1 MTEGQNLL
9 FIFSDEHSRDITG
22 CYGNPHVKTP
32 NLDAMAEAGTR
43 FANPY
48 VNCPICVPSRASL
61 ATGRYVHQIGAWDNA
76 HPYAGEPPGWGQA
89 LIGQGHELTAIG
101 KLHYR
106 SEQDPV
112 GFSEHIEALNVVDG
126 IGDLLGMIRR
136 PPAERGNVKDLAGDA
151 GRGESSYTQ
160 YDRRICAHAERWLE
174 QKAEKPS
181 EKPWMVFVGF
191 VLPHFPL
198 VAPEAF
204 YDLYDPKSLPLP
216 KLTGPNERPDHPVLN
231 ALRGC
236 MNYADYFDEERIRT
250 AVTAYYGMVSF
261 LDHHVGRLVRKLKET
276 GLAADTRVIYTSDHG
291 DNLGNRGFW
300 GKSVMYD
307 DSTAVPLIMTG
318 AGIARGKVVE
328 TPVSLVDLAPTFMEA
343 LGAAPMP
350 GDLPGRSLFEISS
363 EPDDPDRTVF
373 SEYHAVGSIT
383 GMFMVRKGR
392 WKLVHHEG
400 YAAQLFDLEADPDEA
415 HDRAADP
422 ACTEALASLQAALR
436 SICDPAEV
444 NARAFNDQA
453 ARIAAHG
460 GESAI
465 KARGDFG
472 YTPAPGQTPVF
483 GR

>member
-1 MTEGQNLL
+1 VTEAQNLL

-22 CYGNPHVKTP
+22 AYGNPHVKTP
-32 NLDAMAEAGTR
+32 NLDAMAAAGTR

-61 ATGRYVHQIGAWDNA
+61 ATGRYVHAIRSWDNA
-76 HPYAGEPPGWGQA
+76 HPYAGDPPGWGQA
-89 LIGQGHELTAIG
+89 LIDQGHEVTAIG

-112 GFSEHIEALNVVDG
+112 GFSEHIETLNVVDG

-136 PPAERGNVKDLAGDA
+136 PPAERGNVKDLAAEA
-151 GRGESSYTQ
+151 GRGESTYTQ
-160 YDRRICAHAERWLE
+160 YDRRICAHAEGWLE
-174 QKAEKPS
+174 RKAERPTD
-181 EKPWMVFVGF
+181 KPWMLFVGF

-198 VAPEAF
+198 VAPEEF
-204 YDLYDPKSLPLP
+204 YDLYDPKSLPWP
-216 KLTGPNERPDHPVLN
+216 KLAGTHERPDHPVLN

-261 LDHHVGRLVRKLKET
+261 LDHHIGRLVRKLEET
-276 GLAADTRVIYTSDHG
+276 GLAANTRIIYTSDHG
-291 DNLGNRGFW
+291 DNLGDRGFW

-307 DSTAVPLIMTG
+307 ESTAVPLLMTG
-318 AGIARGKVVE
+318 KDIARGKVVE
-328 TPVSLVDLAPTFMEA
+328 TPVSLVDLTPTFMEA
-343 LGAAPMP
+343 MGAEPLAA
-350 GDLPGRSLFEISS
+350 DLPGRSLFAIAA
-363 EPDDPDRTVF
+363 EPDDPGRAVF

-383 GMFMVRKGR
+383 GMFMLRKGK
-392 WKLVHHEG
+392 WKLIHYEG
-400 YAAQLFDLEADPDEA
+400 HRPQLFDLESDPDEA
-415 HDRAADP
+415 DDRAADP
-422 ACTEALASLQAALR
+422 ACAPVLADLEAELR
-436 SICDPAEV
+436 KICDPAAV
-444 NARAFNDQA
+444 TAQAFADQA

-460 GESAI
+460 GAAAI

-483 GR
+483 G